1 MRDEI
6 ANNEPLAACLKE
18 DVNNRVPANSEAVVK
33 VLRRELLCRKGKF
46 IVIGFPRNADNLTA
60 WNKLADEYVT
70 VKCLLLF
77 KVSFEAIK

>member
-1 MRDEI
+1 MRDEV
-6 ANNEPLAACLKE
+6 ANNGPLAECIKE

-33 VLRRELLCRKGKF
+33 ILRREILSRCGKF

-60 WNKLADEYVT
+60 WNKLADEYVN

-77 KVSFEAIK
+77 KTSFESIK